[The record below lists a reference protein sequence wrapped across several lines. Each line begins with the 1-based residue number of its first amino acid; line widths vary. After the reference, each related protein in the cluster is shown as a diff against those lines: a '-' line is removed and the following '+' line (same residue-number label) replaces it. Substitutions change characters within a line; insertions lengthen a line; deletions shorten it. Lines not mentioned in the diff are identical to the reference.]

1 MTDPALARGDAFRMA
16 DDEIEVFRA
25 KNARAKKA
33 QAAREAEQAEQ
44 DKTLQPNLKADFYRR
59 NPHLRDEAA

>member
-33 QAAREAEQAEQ
+33 QAARDAEQAEQ
-44 DKTLQPNLKADFYRR
+44 DKTLQSRLKAEMYARK
-59 NPHLRDEAA
+59 EAA